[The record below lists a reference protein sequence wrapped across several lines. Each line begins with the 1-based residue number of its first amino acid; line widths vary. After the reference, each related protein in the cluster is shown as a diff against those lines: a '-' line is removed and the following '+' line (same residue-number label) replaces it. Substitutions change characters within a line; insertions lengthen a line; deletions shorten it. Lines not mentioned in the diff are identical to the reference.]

1 MQFNARAVATAA
13 VTATKAGV
21 LSLLLLC
28 GCSEAP
34 PSPPA
39 ATSESAGLVNAKA
52 ISEPLTSSEVAAF
65 LQIVERLPGARP
77 PEPEDRTVTELSHD
91 RAARENLA
99 RWRSSIREGLEPAR
113 IAASWKHGSRTA
125 AALQDAGVG
134 AEDFASLLSRISM
147 AWAASQLEA
156 DVDVTKEIARAEAR
170 IEILLRKLEAI
181 ERQAAT
187 VSVAPAHWRTQTEAH
202 WSALEQTVALCE
214 FLRIVAAVP
223 VSSRKAI
230 AAHEVALSKI
240 LPPIPAAMVFERVD
254 EQNILPTGFEETVP
268 VRPGRP
274 EAMRSGR

>member
-1 MQFNARAVATAA
+1 MQFDARAVATAA
-13 VTATKAGV
+13 VMTTRAG
-21 LSLLLLC
+21 LFGLLLLS
-28 GCSEAP
+28 GCSDAP

-39 ATSESAGLVNAKA
+39 AAPASAVLVTAKA
-52 ISEPLTSSEVAAF
+52 VSEPLTPSEIAAF
-65 LQIVERLPGARP
+65 LQIVERLPGSRP
-77 PEPEDRTVTELSHD
+77 PEPDDRTVAELSHD
-91 RAARENLA
+91 RSARENLA
-99 RWRSSIREGLEPAR
+99 KWRGSIREGLEPAR
-113 IAASWKHGSRTA
+113 IAASWKHGSRTF

-134 AEDFASLLSRISM
+134 PEDFASLLSRISM
-147 AWAASQLEA
+147 AWAASQLEE
-156 DVDVTKEIARAEAR
+156 DVDITKEIARAEAR

-181 ERQAAT
+181 ERQTAS

-223 VSSRKAI
+223 PSSREAI
-230 AAHEVALSKI
+230 ALHEASLSKI

-268 VRPGRP
+268 ARPGRP